1 MFATI
6 KRLYIRTGNEIIVR
20 NAVKKGW
27 ITQVQYGWQGIPI
40 TAILVVYG

>member
-27 ITQVQYGWQGIPI
+27 ITQVQYGEIIGR
-40 TAILVVYG
+40 VYR